1 MIYRTRPAIG
11 MRYANRS
18 APGFSQPKH
27 PTSFF
32 GELDRAS
39 GHDTQTGTHRAF
51 LSENLQ
57 LPFLADSTGHWD
69 AIHKP
74 IHTGLSSANT
84 VNCLLRTRPGTGMRY
99 ANRSAWSIKIRAACG
114 TPYFFTFHSSLF
126 PQKSPGGQVF
136 FLPAGLF
143 SFFRVLFAI
152 LILTFI
158 YVSSTLSYR
167 QISM

>member
-51 LSENLQ
+51 LSKRRQ
-57 LPFLADSTGHWD
+57 LPFSDSTGQWST
-69 AIHKP
+69 IRKP
-74 IHTGLSSANT
+74 VFTGLSSANT
-84 VNCLLRTRPGTGMRY
+84 VNCLLRTRPAIGMRY